1 MRRLLAIT
9 MAGAMISP
17 AAELN
22 VRTVV
27 LYKHGLGFFERSGE
41 LGPGESARLDFKASE
56 MNDVLKSLTVAVKSG
71 AGVAGLRYDSSE
83 PLDRKLTQ
91 FPMKI
96 AAQQPLSAV
105 LDQLK
110 GARLDVATAAGPV
123 SGAIVTART
132 VAGSRDQ
139 AEREQVTLL
148 LDSGELRTF
157 DLAAAASIRFPDP
170 KLQLQFKDYLAT
182 LVQARSSEKRS
193 VYIDSSDAGRRQIA
207 ATYMVPMPVWKSSYR
222 LIFPPTGEP
231 VLEGWAIVDNTT
243 GEDWNGVNLSLVSG
257 RPISFVSKLYE
268 PKYVERPV
276 GELAEDKPVSPVLF
290 GAAMSAGAPPP
301 PPPPAPAAMAL
312 MGRAKRAAGG
322 RMTVESADMAA
333 AEAAP
338 SDLAQTAEGR
348 ELGDLFEYRFG
359 TPVTVRKNESAMLP
373 FLQQKLGARKL
384 LIYSDPSSAHPMNAA
399 ELTNSTGKTLDGGP
413 ITVYDGGAYAGEAL
427 VETVKQGDKRL
438 IGYGVDIGTR
448 ITANLDSTQD
458 AVREIHVRR
467 GVLETKAA
475 IKEVKTYTIKNVDTK
490 AKTLIIEHPI
500 RYGYKLTGAAKP
512 GETTANH
519 YRFQVA
525 LAANANEKFVVNEER
540 LLEQSYAISS
550 LNPDFLVSIVQNKT
564 LSAEGKRQLESIL
577 AKKREIAA
585 SANEFT
591 RTEAER
597 TELEKDQE
605 RIRQNLTSLNRV
617 AGQQEQVNRYAK
629 QLSDMEGQLATLRD
643 RASDIRKRRAILEG
657 ELNAMIEK
665 MDF

>member
-1 MRRLLAIT
+1 
-9 MAGAMISP
+9 MISP

-27 LYKHGLGFFERSGE
+27 LYKHGVGFFERSGE

-110 GARLDVATAAGPV
+110 GARLDAATAAGPV

-148 LDSGELRTF
+148 LDSGELRTL
-157 DLAAAASIRFPDP
+157 DLAAATSIRFPDP

-222 LIFPPTGEP
+222 LIFPPAGEP

-268 PKYVERPV
+268 PKYIERPV
-276 GELAEDKPVSPVLF
+276 AELAEDKPVSPVLF

-301 PPPPAPAAMAL
+301 PPPAPAAMAM
-312 MGRAKRAAGG
+312 MGRAKRSVGG
-322 RMTVESADMAA
+322 KMTVESADMAV

-448 ITANLDSTQD
+448 ITTNLDSTQD

-540 LLEQSYAISS
+540 LLEQSYAISN
-550 LNPDFLVSIVQNKT
+550 LNPDFLVSIVQNKA

-629 QLSDMEGQLATLRD
+629 QLSDMEGQLAGLRD

-657 ELNAMIEK
+657 ELNTMIEK
-665 MDF
+665 MEF